1 MVHLPGSVPPGRTAP
16 QIPESWSSAGSATM
30 FPFGIVVHSPVPRS
44 LAPSDSTSWQNT
56 PLADTKPSRSSRC
69 SCMPGLVPS
78 TQRYAADAWLHV
90 SSCVFPLHEIVPRN
104 LETSQDFSG
113 LYYLMCVHPPPDLTL
128 TVFLLFGAFT
138 RKVIVWKS
146 PCFRVIVWKWGVIVW
161 KSLSNRLKMG
171 QQRIF
176 ITKTS
181 LVTKTQFIFHDAYLT
196 VM

>member
-30 FPFGIVVHSPVPRS
+30 FPFGIVVHSPVPRP

-104 LETSQDFSG
+104 LETNYANNSNSISFVVVPATKVTFMSLGSKIDSIR
-113 LYYLMCVHPPPDLTL
+113 YEKNATNWLM
-128 TVFLLFGAFT
+128 
-138 RKVIVWKS
+138 S
-146 PCFRVIVWKWGVIVW
+146 
-161 KSLSNRLKMG
+161 RL
-171 QQRIF
+171 
-176 ITKTS
+176 
-181 LVTKTQFIFHDAYLT
+181 
-196 VM
+196 